1 MCWSKCQH
9 LKQIILGNNNIYEI
23 IIITMINIQ
32 DKSKCCGCCACVD
45 VCAHQAI
52 SLKTDIEGFWYPVV
66 DETKCVDC
74 GLCNKVCPELN
85 ITDLKKNDYP
95 QPAHTIAAI
104 NKKMSARWDST
115 SGGAFSAL
123 ADAMYEEGGYV
134 SGAIY
139 NEDFSVRNFISNNP
153 EDLKKLRSSKY
164 LQSKAEG
171 IYKEIRDLLRKGEK
185 VLACGTPCQMAAL
198 RSFLRKDY
206 ENLIIVDFICRGV
219 NSPKVYRKYLDS
231 LERKF
236 GGKVVYVK
244 AKNKEL
250 GWRNLTRKVV
260 FDNGKSYYGVHMQDD
275 FRRGYHTNVYCRPS
289 CYSCQYKGFPRMAD
303 ITIADY
309 WGIEKVDPNMD
320 NNIGTSMILLNSNKG
335 IAYFEKVKDKLE
347 WEETKFESILSGNI
361 ALRKPIEPAKIDRK
375 AFFED
380 LDRGTFE
387 EVTAKYFP
395 LKQEKQTFKGKVK
408 AALKVAYYLYR
419 RFGFSYRAWSNFVK
433 INFRKNTISNI
444 KTEHVIYTMPSAVFD
459 IHPSAKIE
467 IKAPFLFG
475 NNPVKGMKMPTCL
488 RMEAN
493 TKLEI
498 HNGPLTRY
506 GTGPYNL
513 RYGAYIEIVNG
524 GKLTIGQGAC
534 NVGLTIM
541 CAKEV
546 TIGNGVRIGRNV
558 SIRDWN
564 GSHVIIN
571 EHYRNHAP
579 VHIGDRV
586 WLCTGCTIMPGVTIG
601 EGAVVA
607 ANSTVTKDVPPYSL
621 VGGSPAKVLKE
632 KIEWY

>member
-1 MCWSKCQH
+1 
-9 LKQIILGNNNIYEI
+9 
-23 IIITMINIQ
+23 MINIQ

-45 VCAHQAI
+45 ACAHQAI

-66 DETKCVDC
+66 DKEKCVDC
-74 GLCNKVCPELN
+74 GLCDKVCPELH
-85 ITDLKKNDYP
+85 IDELKKNDYP
-95 QPAHTIAAI
+95 KPAHTMAAI
-104 NKKMSARWDST
+104 NKKMSVRWDST

-123 ADAMYEEGGYV
+123 ADAMYEQGGYV
-134 SGAIY
+134 SGAVY
-139 NEDFSVRNFISNNP
+139 NEDFSVRNFISSNP
-153 EDLKKLRSSKY
+153 ADLEQLRSSKY

-171 IYKEIRDLLRKGEK
+171 LYKEIRELLRKGEK

-206 ENLIIVDFICRGV
+206 DNLIIVDFICRGV

-260 FDNGKSYYGVHMQDD
+260 FDNGKVYYGVHMQDD

-289 CYSCQYKGFPRMAD
+289 CYTCQYKGFPRMAD

-309 WGIEKVDPNMD
+309 WGIERVDPNMD

-335 IAYFEKVKDKLE
+335 IAFFEKVKDKLE
-347 WEETKFESILSGNI
+347 WEETSFESVLPGNI
-361 ALRKPIEPAKIDRK
+361 ALRKPIEPARIDRK
-375 AFFED
+375 SFFED
-380 LDRGTFE
+380 LDKGTFE
-387 EVTAKYFP
+387 DVTAKYFP
-395 LKQEKQTFKGKVK
+395 LHEQAGSLKSQVKDFLRFFKSLFKM
-408 AALKVAYYLYR
+408 YR
-419 RFGFSYRAWSNFVK
+419 FSCHAWMNFLK
-433 INFRKNTISNI
+433 INCRKNTVSSFRQRC
-444 KTEHVIYTMPSAVFD
+444 VIYTMPSTVFD
-459 IHPSAKIE
+459 IHPTSKILL
-467 IKAPFLFG
+467 KSPFIYG
-475 NNPVKGMKMPTCL
+475 NNPVKGLRMPTCL
-488 RMEAN
+488 RMTENA
-493 TKLEI
+493 TLEI
-498 HNGPLTRY
+498 HGGPLTRY
-506 GTGPYNL
+506 GNGAYNL

-524 GKLTIGQGAC
+524 GKLTIGQGAA

-564 GSHVIIN
+564 GPHVIIN
-571 EHYRNHAP
+571 DHYRNHAP
-579 VHIGDRV
+579 VHIGDHV
-586 WLCTGCTIMPGVTIG
+586 WLCTGCTIMPGVTVG

-607 ANSTVTKDVPPYSL
+607 ANSTVTKDVPPHSL
-621 VGGSPAKVLKE
+621 VGGSPAKVIKE
-632 KIEWY
+632 NVEWY